1 MGLINFIKKGV
12 QELMIARPDTAKSF
26 AIYKHPDQTIPKFSQ
41 LTVDSDEVAIFFK
54 DGKVVGKLP
63 PGRHTLDTS
72 NIPFLSNLVDS
83 FTGGNVLIAEVYF
96 VATRL
101 FPGIKFG
108 GRIGSV
114 EDPKSGVPVET
125 MVHGEFAIQIIDPE
139 TLIIGLVGMA
149 QTDNESFF
157 SWFKQQVLKV
167 IRDQT
172 AELIVKQK
180 WPLLDVVSGAYTEE
194 IEATVLAGVKKYVE
208 QYGVRVAQLGNFVL
222 GIKDEDEKNLKKLYT
237 DAAYV
242 RMAGGMQGFQ
252 QFAAG
257 KAMMGAGEGMAQ
269 GGGDGGG
276 GGNALLG
283 GAGLGVGFGMAGMF
297 QQQAMGA
304 QQQQMPPQ
312 GQPGFPQGGGQPGAP
327 GGLQGAPTQ
336 AGQATTGA
344 GVACPGCGKTVAP
357 GKFCAECGKPLAT
370 GPKFC
375 SKCGAKMAEGAKFC
389 PECGQK
395 TAG

>member
-12 QELMIARPDTAKSF
+12 QELMIARPDTAKGF
-26 AIYKHPDQTIPKFSQ
+26 ALYKHPDQTIPKFSQ

-83 FTGGNVLIAEVYF
+83 FTGGNVLISEVFF
-96 VATRL
+96 VSTRL
-101 FPGIKFG
+101 FPSIKFG

-125 MVHGEFAIQIIDPE
+125 MVHGEFSIQIVDPE

-208 QYGVRVAQLGNFVL
+208 QYGVRVPQLGNFVL

-257 KAMMGAGEGMAQ
+257 KAMLGAGEGMAQ
-269 GGGDGGG
+269 GGGEGGG
-276 GGNALLG
+276 GGALLG

-327 GGLQGAPTQ
+327 GGLQGAPTP
-336 AGQATTGA
+336 AGQATAGA
-344 GVACPGCGKTVAP
+344 GVTCPGCGKVVAP
-357 GKFCAECGKPLAT
+357 GKFCAECGKPMAT

-375 SKCGAKMAEGAKFC
+375 SKCGAKLADGAKFC

-395 TAG
+395 T

>member
-12 QELMIARPDTAKSF
+12 QELMIARPDSAKGF
-26 AIYKHPDQTIPKFSQ
+26 AIYKHPDQTVPKFAQ

-63 PGRHTLDTS
+63 PGRHTLDSS

-83 FTGGNVLIAEVYF
+83 FTGGNVLIAEVFF
-96 VATRL
+96 VSTRL
-101 FPGIKFG
+101 FPGVKFG

-125 MVHGEFAIQIIDPE
+125 MVHGEFAVQIMDPE
-139 TLIIGLVGMA
+139 TLIIGLVGMQQA
-149 QTDNESFF
+149 DNEAFF

-194 IEATVLAGVKKYVE
+194 IEATVLEGVKKYVE
-208 QYGVRVAQLGNFVL
+208 QYGVRIAQLGNFVL

-257 KAMMGAGEGMAQ
+257 KAMLGAGEGMAK
-269 GGGDGGG
+269 GDGGG
-276 GGNALLG
+276 GGGGALLG

-297 QQQAMGA
+297 QQQAMMA
-304 QQQQMPPQ
+304 QQQQQAPQ
-312 GQPGFPQGGGQPGAP
+312 GQPGFPQSSQPGAA
-327 GGLQGAPTQ
+327 GGLAGAPTP
-336 AGQATTGA
+336 AGQATSGA
-344 GVACPGCGKTVAP
+344 GVTCPGCGKIVAP
-357 GKFCAECGKPLAT
+357 GKFCAECGKPLAQ

-375 SKCGAKMAEGAKFC
+375 ATCGAKLAEGAKFC
-389 PECGQK
+389 PECGTK
-395 TAG
+395 TPG